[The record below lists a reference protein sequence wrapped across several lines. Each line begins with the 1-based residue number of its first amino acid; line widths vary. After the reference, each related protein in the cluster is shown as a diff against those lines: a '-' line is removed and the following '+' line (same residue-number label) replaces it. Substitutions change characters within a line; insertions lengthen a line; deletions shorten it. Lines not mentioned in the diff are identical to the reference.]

1 MPCCLP
7 SWSLFV
13 IAGIFGAILGS
24 FANVC
29 IVRMPKGESV
39 IWPPSHCP
47 QCKKRLR
54 SWHNIPILSFL
65 MLKGRCSFCSSK
77 ISAIYPFVEMI
88 CIILSVITWWY
99 FRNPLE
105 YFVYFLLFIMPLV
118 IISFIDLR
126 HMIIPDII
134 SIPGIIIGIVVHTLF
149 LIDGTYFISAL
160 NSIGGALLGGGILFI
175 VAYTYEKLKKREGLG
190 GGDVKLIAML
200 GAFLGFKAVLFVLLL
215 SSILGSIIGIIMMII
230 LRKDSKYAI
239 PYGPFIALAGIVYL
253 FFGEEFIRWY
263 LSLFV

>member
-1 MPCCLP
+1 
-7 SWSLFV
+7 
-13 IAGIFGAILGS
+13 
-24 FANVC
+24 
-29 IVRMPKGESV
+29 
-39 IWPPSHCP
+39 
-47 QCKKRLR
+47 
-54 SWHNIPILSFL
+54 
-65 MLKGRCSFCSSK
+65 
-77 ISAIYPFVEMI
+77 
-88 CIILSVITWWY
+88 
-99 FRNPLE
+99 
-105 YFVYFLLFIMPLV
+105 
-118 IISFIDLR
+118 
-126 HMIIPDII
+126 MIIPDII